1 MHLDKIGDTVI
12 NDVAFA
18 DFKQDKPEVN
28 STHVDM
34 LWKQTTINCRG
45 ILLDLQKPV
54 VMAVINA
61 TPDSFYDG
69 GRYHDNLTSKVRSF
83 VQEGAAIIDIGGM
96 SSRPGAK
103 IISASE
109 ESDRILPVLELVQQE
124 APDIPISIDTI
135 HAEVARQALEA
146 GAHIVNDI
154 SAGSM
159 DPGILDIAA
168 KYRAPYILM
177 HMQGN
182 PSNMQES
189 PTYDDSL
196 IEVLDFLIW
205 KTAEIMNR
213 GIIDIIIDPGF
224 GFGKSVDDNYS
235 LLSNL
240 HVFKI
245 IERPILV
252 GLSRKSMIQ
261 KVLQLEAAE
270 ALNGT
275 SALHMIALNQGA
287 QILRVHDVSPAV
299 ECITLWLEIN
309 KRRRSG

>member
-1 MHLDKIGDTVI
+1 MI

-18 DFKQDKPEVN
+18 MTSMESASCEEKYIFK
-28 STHVDM
+28 M

-45 ILLDLQKPV
+45 ILLNLQKPV

-69 GRYHDNLTSKVRSF
+69 GRYLHDLEAKVRSF

-96 SSRPGAK
+96 SSRPGAR
-103 IISASE
+103 IVSPSE
-109 ESDRILPVLELVQQE
+109 ETDRILPVLELALRE
-124 APDIPISIDTI
+124 APGIPISVDTI

-154 SAGSM
+154 SAGSI
-159 DPGILDIAA
+159 DPQIIEVAA
-168 KYRAPYILM
+168 KHHAPYILM
-177 HMQGN
+177 HMQGK
-182 PSNMQES
+182 PENMQED
-189 PTYDDSL
+189 PNYDDPL
-196 IEVLDFLIW
+196 MEVLDFLIW
-205 KTAEIMNR
+205 KTADIMKK

-224 GFGKSVDDNYS
+224 GFGKSVEHNYS
-235 LLSNL
+235 LLANL
-240 HVFKI
+240 HVFKL

-261 KVLQLEAAE
+261 KVLKVDASM

-287 QILRVHDVSPAV
+287 QILRTHDVSPAI
-299 ECITLWLEIN
+299 ECITLWLQIN
-309 KRRRSG
+309 KQRRSD

>member
-1 MHLDKIGDTVI
+1 
-12 NDVAFA
+12 
-18 DFKQDKPEVN
+18 
-28 STHVDM
+28 M

-45 ILLDLQKPV
+45 ILLDLHEPV

-69 GRYHDNLTSKVRSF
+69 GQYRDNLAAKVRSY

-96 SSRPGAK
+96 SSRPGARM
-103 IISASE
+103 ISPKE

-124 APDIPISIDTI
+124 APDLPVSIDTI
-135 HAEVARQALEA
+135 HADVARQALEA

-154 SAGSM
+154 SAGSI
-159 DPGILDIAA
+159 DPEIIDVAA

-182 PSNMQES
+182 PTNMQNA
-189 PTYDDSL
+189 PQYDDPL

-205 KTAEIMNR
+205 KTADLMQR
-213 GIIDIIIDPGF
+213 GIMDILVDPGF
-224 GFGKSVDDNYS
+224 GFGKSVEHNYD

-240 HVFKI
+240 HVFKM

-261 KVLQLEAAE
+261 KVLQRNAMES
-270 ALNGT
+270 LNGT

-287 QILRVHDVSPAV
+287 QILRVHDVSPAI
-299 ECITLWLEIN
+299 ECITLWLQIN
-309 KRRRSG
+309 MHRRSG

>member
-1 MHLDKIGDTVI
+1 M
-12 NDVAFA
+12 
-18 DFKQDKPEVN
+18 
-28 STHVDM
+28 
-34 LWKQTTINCRG
+34 
-45 ILLDLQKPV
+45 DLHKPV

-69 GRYHDNLTSKVRSF
+69 GEYRDNLATKVRSY

-96 SSRPGAK
+96 SSRPGAR
-103 IISASE
+103 IISSAE
-109 ESDRILPVLELVQQE
+109 ESDRILPVLEIVQKE
-124 APDIPISIDTI
+124 APNLPVSIDTI
-135 HAEVARQALEA
+135 HAAVARQALEA
-146 GAHIVNDI
+146 GAHIINDI
-154 SAGSM
+154 SAGSI
-159 DPGILDIAA
+159 DPEIIDVAA

-182 PSNMQES
+182 PTNMQEA
-189 PTYDDSL
+189 PTYDDPL

-205 KTAEIMNR
+205 KTTDIMQR

-224 GFGKSVDDNYS
+224 GFGKSVDHNYG

-240 HVFKI
+240 HVLQI

-261 KVLQLEAAE
+261 KVLQINAME

-287 QILRVHDVSPAV
+287 QILRVHDVSPAI
-299 ECITLWLEIN
+299 ECITLWLQIN
-309 KRRRSG
+309 KHRRSG